1 MEAEEFKKRKM
12 EELKKRQLEEEM
24 REEAESKIDFAVR
37 NLLSEAART
46 RLNNVRLV
54 NNELYLK
61 AAQVILY
68 LANEGQLQ
76 GRLEEPELKQLL
88 DKLRNKRE
96 IKITRK

>member
-1 MEAEEFKKRKM
+1 LEEFRKK
-12 EELKKRQLEEEM
+12 QLED
-24 REEAESKIDFAVR
+24 EAQADTESKIDSAVR
-37 NLLSEAART
+37 GLLSEGARA

-68 LANEGQLQ
+68 LANARQLQ
-76 GRLEEPELKQLL
+76 GRLEEPELKLLL

>member
-1 MEAEEFKKRKM
+1 MEEELKKRKM
-12 EELKKRQLEEEM
+12 EEFKKRQLEEDA
-24 REEAESKIDFAVR
+24 RAEAESKISSAVR
-37 NLLSEAART
+37 NLLSEDARA

-54 NNELYLK
+54 NNELYLR
-61 AAQVILY
+61 ASQVILY

-76 GRLEEPELKQLL
+76 SRLEEPELRLLL

>member
-1 MEAEEFKKRKM
+1 MEAEEFKKRKL
-12 EELKKRQLEEEM
+12 EELKKRQAEEEM

-46 RLNNVRLV
+46 RLSNVRLV

-68 LANEGQLQ
+68 LANDGQLQ
-76 GRLEEPELKQLL
+76 GRLEEPELKLL
-88 DKLRNKRE
+88 LEKLRNKRE

>member
-1 MEAEEFKKRKM
+1 MEAEDFKKRKM

-24 REEAESKIDFAVR
+24 QADAESKIDSAVR
-37 NLLSEAART
+37 GLLSEAART

-54 NNELYLK
+54 NNGLYLR

-68 LANEGQLQ
+68 LANDGQLQ
-76 GRLEEPELKQLL
+76 GKLEEPELRLLL